1 MANFELQDNETGMK
15 IRVSGENAP
24 LEEDIPQLFAA
35 ARKNAAMQLSDGSFK
50 MNADFSKVDKVEQR
64 KRVQKLAGA
73 ALGTSS
79 DDIDVDSG
87 MGLWERT
94 KLDLLRD
101 ENSKMEYLEKKFGS
115 ENVNSLNVGGTA
127 KMFYRDPK
135 TKKMT
140 MVDEMGASL
149 ADFTADIAGEAVTT
163 AGAVGGAIAG
173 TLLAPGVGTIAGATA
188 GAALGGFLTGV
199 TQDVASE
206 VATGQEVDIGDITKR
221 RGIETAIGVPIDLA
235 TAGVGRIFSRGL
247 AGKGANKLI
256 GEFDKAA
263 SRVDKL
269 LEVEGAR
276 LPEVEALR
284 TGLGSKQASEIA
296 SARPRSKLAKE
307 LQSVRDRVGTLR
319 ESLEGRGRMGVST
332 DEFNRIS
339 EGIANNYKRLV
350 GEVELTNKGLAN
362 ELRGQASRKMQK
374 LVAPKVSEDALG
386 SRIREYLAPGVKQIE
401 ETNNANWSRLREV
414 GATTQVPIQSITRSI
429 KEAKDHFIR
438 LKDPKSTSIVREL
451 ETRMKGSEGTP
462 TGLLDQYGQD
472 IMTAGKSGEKSVSFN
487 ELKEI
492 IDELN
497 DVVSSSKVAGFSE
510 KEKVASRVL
519 DNLSGKNGLRSK
531 VAGQN
536 PELDE
541 ALTTAIDYYKNNLLA
556 TRRSA
561 VGRALREQ
569 LADPAITNGQVAKL
583 AIQDPAYIRQSLD
596 IARQSGGGEAK
607 ALQSS
612 LRELYLNR
620 IGLSEGM
627 DVKNLNLA
635 YNDDIVRALW
645 GDRQVREL
653 KNLQNRI
660 NQMKDVDIVK
670 IEQQDVNQY
679 LNALSNDERSR
690 IVRSIKQRNRN
701 NLKLDQ
707 IEISSLNKLLAPVRG
722 KRTKTFGDS
731 PMTGME
737 LSEFADKFVK
747 ARPDQVK
754 RTIKLLEDQ
763 GDKVGMQ
770 AFRQSYVG
778 KLFDSFG
785 SGAQV
790 DRFGNPLWNP
800 ESFAKQMQKG
810 KREYLNAK
818 TILGQN
824 GVDDLLAANKVLQEA
839 AETTGLNVQDIFQPR
854 YSLTSGGLQ
863 LYGVGNLIGGL
874 RGRAMAL
881 AYSNKLGAKL
891 MKFLTNPGTDAET
904 EAMLRKILPALMT
917 SSKGLQAIAIQ
928 SEADPEFAE
937 QIAPLFSF
945 SPEAP

>member
-115 ENVNSLNVGGTA
+115 ENVNSLNVGGTN

-173 TLLAPGVGTIAGATA
+173 TLLAPGVGTIAGATG

-319 ESLEGRGRMGVST
+319 ESLEGRGRMGVSA

-350 GEVELTNKGLAN
+350 SEVELTNKGLAN

-374 LVAPKVSEDALG
+374 LVSPKVSEEALG

-414 GATTQVPIQSITRSI
+414 GGTTEVPIQSITRSI

-451 ETRMKGSEGTP
+451 ETRMK
-462 TGLLDQYGQD
+462 
-472 IMTAGKSGEKSVSFN
+472 SGEKSVSFN
-487 ELKEI
+487 EFKEM

-531 VAGQN
+531 IASQN
-536 PELDE
+536 PELGE

-569 LADPAITNGQVAKL
+569 LADPAITDAQVAKL
-583 AIQDPAYIRQSLD
+583 AIQDPAYIRQSLN
-596 IARQSGGGEAK
+596 IAKQSGGGEDK
-607 ALQSS
+607 ALQNS

-818 TILGQN
+818 TILGQS

-839 AETTGLNVQDIFQPR
+839 AETTGLNVQDVFQPR

-881 AYSNKLGAKL
+881 AYNNKLGAKL

-928 SEADPEFAE
+928 SEVDPEFAE

>member
-1 MANFELQDNETGMK
+1 
-15 IRVSGENAP
+15 
-24 LEEDIPQLFAA
+24 
-35 ARKNAAMQLSDGSFK
+35 
-50 MNADFSKVDKVEQR
+50 
-64 KRVQKLAGA
+64 
-73 ALGTSS
+73 
-79 DDIDVDSG
+79 
-87 MGLWERT
+87 
-94 KLDLLRD
+94 
-101 ENSKMEYLEKKFGS
+101 
-115 ENVNSLNVGGTA
+115 
-127 KMFYRDPK
+127 
-135 TKKMT
+135 
-140 MVDEMGASL
+140 
-149 ADFTADIAGEAVTT
+149 
-163 AGAVGGAIAG
+163 
-173 TLLAPGVGTIAGATA
+173 
-188 GAALGGFLTGV
+188 
-199 TQDVASE
+199 
-206 VATGQEVDIGDITKR
+206 
-221 RGIETAIGVPIDLA
+221 
-235 TAGVGRIFSRGL
+235 
-247 AGKGANKLI
+247 
-256 GEFDKAA
+256 
-263 SRVDKL
+263 
-269 LEVEGAR
+269 
-276 LPEVEALR
+276 
-284 TGLGSKQASEIA
+284 
-296 SARPRSKLAKE
+296 
-307 LQSVRDRVGTLR
+307 
-319 ESLEGRGRMGVST
+319 
-332 DEFNRIS
+332 
-339 EGIANNYKRLV
+339 
-350 GEVELTNKGLAN
+350 
-362 ELRGQASRKMQK
+362 MQK
-374 LVAPKVSEDALG
+374 LVSPKVSEEALG

-414 GATTQVPIQSITRSI
+414 GGTTEVPIQSITRSI

-451 ETRMKGSEGTP
+451 ETRMK
-462 TGLLDQYGQD
+462 
-472 IMTAGKSGEKSVSFN
+472 SGEKSVSFN
-487 ELKEI
+487 EFKEM

-531 VAGQN
+531 IASQN
-536 PELDE
+536 PELGE

-569 LADPAITNGQVAKL
+569 LADPAITDAQVAKL
-583 AIQDPAYIRQSLD
+583 AIQDPAYIRQSLN
-596 IARQSGGGEAK
+596 IAKQSGGGEDK
-607 ALQSS
+607 ALQNS

-818 TILGQN
+818 TILGQS

-839 AETTGLNVQDIFQPR
+839 AETTGLNVQDVFQPR

>member
-35 ARKNAAMQLSDGSFK
+35 ARKDAAMQLSDGSFK

-115 ENVNSLNVGGTA
+115 ENVNSLNVGGTN

-173 TLLAPGVGTIAGATA
+173 TLLAPGVGTIAGATG

-319 ESLEGRGRMGVST
+319 ESLEGRGRMGVSA

-350 GEVELTNKGLAN
+350 SEVELTNKGLAN

-374 LVAPKVSEDALG
+374 LVSPKVSEDALG

-414 GATTQVPIQSITRSI
+414 GGTTEVPIQSITRSI

-451 ETRMKGSEGTP
+451 ETRMK
-462 TGLLDQYGQD
+462 
-472 IMTAGKSGEKSVSFN
+472 SGEKSVSFN
-487 ELKEI
+487 EFKEM

-531 VAGQN
+531 IASQN
-536 PELDE
+536 PELGE

-569 LADPAITNGQVAKL
+569 LADPAITDAQVAKL
-583 AIQDPAYIRQSLD
+583 AIQDPAYIRQSLN
-596 IARQSGGGEAK
+596 IAKQSGGGEDK
-607 ALQSS
+607 ALQNS

-670 IEQQDVNQY
+670 IDQQDVNQY

-737 LSEFADKFVK
+737 LSEFAEKFVK

-818 TILGQN
+818 TILGQS

-928 SEADPEFAE
+928 SEVDPEFAE

>member
-35 ARKNAAMQLSDGSFK
+35 ARKNAAMQLSEGSFK

-173 TLLAPGVGTIAGATA
+173 TLLAPGVGTIAGATG

-221 RGIETAIGVPIDLA
+221 RGVETVIGVPIDLA

-263 SRVDKL
+263 ARVDKL

-319 ESLEGRGRMGVST
+319 ESLEGRGRMGVSA

-350 GEVELTNKGLAN
+350 SEVELTNKGLAN

-386 SRIREYLAPGVKQIE
+386 SRVREYLAPGVKQIE

-414 GATTQVPIQSITRSI
+414 GATTEVPIQSITRAI

-451 ETRMKGSEGTP
+451 ETRMK
-462 TGLLDQYGQD
+462 
-472 IMTAGKSGEKSVSFN
+472 SGEKSVSFN
-487 ELKEI
+487 EFKEM

-531 VAGQN
+531 IAGQN
-536 PELDE
+536 TELDE
-541 ALTTAIDYYKNNLLA
+541 ALTTAIDYYKNNLLG

-569 LADPAITNGQVAKL
+569 LADPAITNSQVAKL

-596 IARQSGGGEAK
+596 IAKQSGGGEAK
-607 ALQSS
+607 ALQNS

-627 DVKNLNLA
+627 DVKNLNLSF
-635 YNDDIVRALW
+635 NDDIVRSLW
-645 GDRQVREL
+645 GERQVREL

-670 IEQQDVNQY
+670 IDQQDVNQY

-737 LSEFADKFVK
+737 LSEFAEKFVK

-818 TILGQN
+818 TILGQS

-928 SEADPEFAE
+928 SEVDPEFAE

>member
-1 MANFELQDNETGMK
+1 VANFELQDNETGMK

-35 ARKNAAMQLSDGSFK
+35 ARKDAAMQLSDGSFK

-115 ENVNSLNVGGTA
+115 ENVNSLNVGGTN

-173 TLLAPGVGTIAGATA
+173 TLLAPGVGTIAGATG

-319 ESLEGRGRMGVST
+319 ESLEGRGRMGVSA

-350 GEVELTNKGLAN
+350 SEVELTNKGLAN

-374 LVAPKVSEDALG
+374 LVSPKVSEDALG

-414 GATTQVPIQSITRSI
+414 GGTTEVPIQSITRSI

-451 ETRMKGSEGTP
+451 ETRMK
-462 TGLLDQYGQD
+462 
-472 IMTAGKSGEKSVSFN
+472 SGEKSVSFN
-487 ELKEI
+487 EFKEM

-531 VAGQN
+531 IASQN
-536 PELDE
+536 PELGE

-569 LADPAITNGQVAKL
+569 LADPAITDAQVAKL
-583 AIQDPAYIRQSLD
+583 AIQDPAYIRQSLN
-596 IARQSGGGEAK
+596 IAKQSGGGEDK
-607 ALQSS
+607 ALQNS

-818 TILGQN
+818 TILGQS

-928 SEADPEFAE
+928 SEVDPEFAE

>member
-1 MANFELQDNETGMK
+1 VANFELQDNETGMK

-115 ENVNSLNVGGTA
+115 ENVNSLNVGGTN

-173 TLLAPGVGTIAGATA
+173 TLLAPGVGTIAGATG

-319 ESLEGRGRMGVST
+319 ESLEGRGRMGVSA

-350 GEVELTNKGLAN
+350 SEVELTNKGLAN

-374 LVAPKVSEDALG
+374 LVSPKVSEEALG

-414 GATTQVPIQSITRSI
+414 GGTTEVPIQSITRSI

-451 ETRMKGSEGTP
+451 ETRMK
-462 TGLLDQYGQD
+462 
-472 IMTAGKSGEKSVSFN
+472 SGEKSVSFN
-487 ELKEI
+487 EFKEM

-531 VAGQN
+531 IASQN
-536 PELDE
+536 PELGE

-569 LADPAITNGQVAKL
+569 LADPAITDAQVAKL
-583 AIQDPAYIRQSLD
+583 AIQDPAYIRQSLN
-596 IARQSGGGEAK
+596 IAKQSGGGEDK
-607 ALQSS
+607 ALQNS

-818 TILGQN
+818 TILGQS

-839 AETTGLNVQDIFQPR
+839 AETTGLNVQDVFQPR

-881 AYSNKLGAKL
+881 AYNNKLGAKL

-917 SSKGLQAIAIQ
+917 SSKGFQAIAIQ
-928 SEADPEFAE
+928 S
-937 QIAPLFSF
+937 
-945 SPEAP
+945 

>member
-1 MANFELQDNETGMK
+1 VANFELQDNETGMK
-15 IRVSGENAP
+15 ILVSGENAP

-115 ENVNSLNVGGTA
+115 ENVNSLNVGGTN

-173 TLLAPGVGTIAGATA
+173 TLLAPGVGTIAGATG

-256 GEFDKAA
+256 AEFDKAA

-296 SARPRSKLAKE
+296 SARPRSKLAKK

-319 ESLEGRGRMGVST
+319 ESLEGRGRMGVSA

-350 GEVELTNKGLAN
+350 SEVELTNKGLAN

-374 LVAPKVSEDALG
+374 LVSPKVSEDALG

-401 ETNNANWSRLREV
+401 ETNNANWNRLREV
-414 GATTQVPIQSITRSI
+414 GGTTEVPIQSITRSI

-451 ETRMKGSEGTP
+451 ETRMK
-462 TGLLDQYGQD
+462 
-472 IMTAGKSGEKSVSFN
+472 SGEKSVSFN
-487 ELKEI
+487 EFKEM

-531 VAGQN
+531 IASQN

-569 LADPAITNGQVAKL
+569 LADPAITDAQVAKL
-583 AIQDPAYIRQSLD
+583 AIQDPAYIRQSLN
-596 IARQSGGGEAK
+596 IAKQSGGGEAK
-607 ALQSS
+607 ALQNS

-737 LSEFADKFVK
+737 LSEFAEKFVK

-818 TILGQN
+818 TILGQS

-928 SEADPEFAE
+928 SEVDPEFAE

>member
-1 MANFELQDNETGMK
+1 VANFELQDNETGMK

-35 ARKNAAMQLSDGSFK
+35 ARKDAAMQLSDGSFK

-115 ENVNSLNVGGTA
+115 ENVNSLNVGGTN

-140 MVDEMGASL
+140 MVDEMGTSL

-173 TLLAPGVGTIAGATA
+173 TLLAPGVGTIAGATG

-319 ESLEGRGRMGVST
+319 ESLEGRGRMGVSA

-350 GEVELTNKGLAN
+350 SEVELTNKGLAN

-374 LVAPKVSEDALG
+374 LVSPKVSEDALG

-414 GATTQVPIQSITRSI
+414 GGTTEVPIQSITRSI

-451 ETRMKGSEGTP
+451 ETRMK
-462 TGLLDQYGQD
+462 
-472 IMTAGKSGEKSVSFN
+472 SGEKSVSFN
-487 ELKEI
+487 EFKEM

-531 VAGQN
+531 IASQN
-536 PELDE
+536 PELGE

-569 LADPAITNGQVAKL
+569 LADPAITDAQVAKL
-583 AIQDPAYIRQSLD
+583 AIQDPAYIRQSLN
-596 IARQSGGGEAK
+596 IAKQSGGGEDK
-607 ALQSS
+607 ALQNS

-690 IVRSIKQRNRN
+690 IIRSIKQRNRN

-818 TILGQN
+818 TILGQS

-928 SEADPEFAE
+928 SEVDPEFAE

>member
-1 MANFELQDNETGMK
+1 MK

-115 ENVNSLNVGGTA
+115 ENVNSLNVGGTN

-173 TLLAPGVGTIAGATA
+173 TLLAPGVGTIAGATG

-319 ESLEGRGRMGVST
+319 ESLEGRGRMGVSA

-350 GEVELTNKGLAN
+350 SEVELTNKGLAN

-374 LVAPKVSEDALG
+374 LVSPKVSEEALG

-414 GATTQVPIQSITRSI
+414 GGTTEVPIQSITRSI

-451 ETRMKGSEGTP
+451 ETRMK
-462 TGLLDQYGQD
+462 
-472 IMTAGKSGEKSVSFN
+472 SGEKSVSFN
-487 ELKEI
+487 EFKEM

-531 VAGQN
+531 IASQN
-536 PELDE
+536 PELGE

-569 LADPAITNGQVAKL
+569 LADPAITDAQVAKL
-583 AIQDPAYIRQSLD
+583 AIQDPAYIRQSLN
-596 IARQSGGGEAK
+596 IAKQSGGGEDK
-607 ALQSS
+607 ALQNS

-707 IEISSLNKLLAPVRG
+707 IEISSLKKLLAPVRG

-818 TILGQN
+818 TILGQS

-839 AETTGLNVQDIFQPR
+839 AETTGLNVQDVFQPR

-881 AYSNKLGAKL
+881 AYNNKLGAKL

-928 SEADPEFAE
+928 SEVDPEFAE

-945 SPEAP
+945 SPEAPQKGLLSQTLPLPLGTKEKPLRGI

>member
-115 ENVNSLNVGGTA
+115 ENVNSLNVGGTN

-173 TLLAPGVGTIAGATA
+173 TLLAPGVGTIAGATG

-263 SRVDKL
+263 ARVDKL

-319 ESLEGRGRMGVST
+319 ESLEGRGRMGVSA

-350 GEVELTNKGLAN
+350 SEVELTNKGLAN

-374 LVAPKVSEDALG
+374 LVSPKVSEDALG

-414 GATTQVPIQSITRSI
+414 GGTTEVPIQSITRSI

-451 ETRMKGSEGTP
+451 ETRMK
-462 TGLLDQYGQD
+462 
-472 IMTAGKSGEKSVSFN
+472 SGEKSVSFN
-487 ELKEI
+487 EFKEM

-531 VAGQN
+531 IASQN
-536 PELDE
+536 PELGE

-569 LADPAITNGQVAKL
+569 LADPAITDAQVAKL
-583 AIQDPAYIRQSLD
+583 AIQDPAYIRQSLN
-596 IARQSGGGEAK
+596 IAKQSGGGEDK
-607 ALQSS
+607 ALQNS

-690 IVRSIKQRNRN
+690 IIRSIKQRNRN

-818 TILGQN
+818 TILGQS

-928 SEADPEFAE
+928 SEVDPEFAE

>member
-35 ARKNAAMQLSDGSFK
+35 ARKDAAMQLSDGSFK

-115 ENVNSLNVGGTA
+115 ENVNSLNVGGTN

-173 TLLAPGVGTIAGATA
+173 TLLAPGVGTIAGATG

-319 ESLEGRGRMGVST
+319 ESLEGRGRMGVSA

-350 GEVELTNKGLAN
+350 SEVELTNKGLAN

-374 LVAPKVSEDALG
+374 LVSPKVSEDALG

-414 GATTQVPIQSITRSI
+414 GGTTEVPIQSITRSI

-451 ETRMKGSEGTP
+451 ETRMK
-462 TGLLDQYGQD
+462 
-472 IMTAGKSGEKSVSFN
+472 SGEKSVSFN
-487 ELKEI
+487 EFKEM

-531 VAGQN
+531 IASQN
-536 PELDE
+536 PELGE

-569 LADPAITNGQVAKL
+569 LADPAITDAQVAKL
-583 AIQDPAYIRQSLD
+583 AIQDPAYIRQSLN
-596 IARQSGGGEAK
+596 IAKQSGGGEDK
-607 ALQSS
+607 ALQNS

-818 TILGQN
+818 TILGQS

-928 SEADPEFAE
+928 SEVDPEFAE

>member
-1 MANFELQDNETGMK
+1 VANFELQDNETGMK

-35 ARKNAAMQLSDGSFK
+35 ARKDAAMQLSDGSFK

-115 ENVNSLNVGGTA
+115 ENVNSLNVGGTN

-140 MVDEMGASL
+140 MVDEMGTSL

-173 TLLAPGVGTIAGATA
+173 TLLAPGVGTIAGATG

-319 ESLEGRGRMGVST
+319 ESLEGRGRMGVSA

-350 GEVELTNKGLAN
+350 SEVELTNKGLAN

-374 LVAPKVSEDALG
+374 LVSPKVSEDALG

-414 GATTQVPIQSITRSI
+414 GGTTEVPIQSITRSI

-451 ETRMKGSEGTP
+451 ETRMK
-462 TGLLDQYGQD
+462 
-472 IMTAGKSGEKSVSFN
+472 SGEKSVSFN
-487 ELKEI
+487 EFKEM

-531 VAGQN
+531 IASQN
-536 PELDE
+536 PELGE

-569 LADPAITNGQVAKL
+569 LADPAITDAQVAKL
-583 AIQDPAYIRQSLD
+583 AIQDPAYIRQSLN
-596 IARQSGGGEAK
+596 IAKQSGGGEDK
-607 ALQSS
+607 ALQNS

-690 IVRSIKQRNRN
+690 IIRSIKQRNRN

-818 TILGQN
+818 TILGQS

-839 AETTGLNVQDIFQPR
+839 AETTGLNVQDVFQPR

-928 SEADPEFAE
+928 SEVDPEFAE

>member
-115 ENVNSLNVGGTA
+115 ENVNSLNVGGTN

-173 TLLAPGVGTIAGATA
+173 TLLAPGVGTIAGATG

-256 GEFDKAA
+256 SEFDKAA

-319 ESLEGRGRMGVST
+319 ESLEGRGRMGVSA

-386 SRIREYLAPGVKQIE
+386 SRVREYLAPGVKQIE

-414 GATTQVPIQSITRSI
+414 GATTEVPIQSITRAI

-451 ETRMKGSEGTP
+451 ETRMK
-462 TGLLDQYGQD
+462 
-472 IMTAGKSGEKSVSFN
+472 SGEKSVSFN
-487 ELKEI
+487 EFKEM

-531 VAGQN
+531 IAGQN

-541 ALTTAIDYYKNNLLA
+541 ALTTAIDYYKNNLLG

-569 LADPAITNGQVAKL
+569 LADPAITNSQVAKL
-583 AIQDPAYIRQSLD
+583 AIQDPAYIRQSLE
-596 IARQSGGGEAK
+596 IAKQSGGGEAK
-607 ALQSS
+607 ALQNS

-627 DVKNLNLA
+627 DVKNLNLSF
-635 YNDDIVRALW
+635 NDDIVRALW
-645 GDRQVREL
+645 GDRQLREL

-670 IEQQDVNQY
+670 IDQQDVNQY

-737 LSEFADKFVK
+737 LSEFAEKFVK

-818 TILGQN
+818 TILGQS

-928 SEADPEFAE
+928 SEVDPEFAE